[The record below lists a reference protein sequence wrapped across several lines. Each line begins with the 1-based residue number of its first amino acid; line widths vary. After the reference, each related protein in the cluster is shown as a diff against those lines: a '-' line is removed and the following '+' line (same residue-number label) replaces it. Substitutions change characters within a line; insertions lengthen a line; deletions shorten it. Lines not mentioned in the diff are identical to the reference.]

1 MKKYKISKL
10 IQNGFS
16 LVLNCQIAN
25 RQIVSSSMTYRD
37 SGLFQHISFVLC
49 KRMYFEM
56 LCLRTR
62 IPRFRTYCK
71 LYFKEYIQY
80 PNTIVCVLS
89 FFFVFFFFVFVFF
102 FLFFFF
108 FCSKGG
114 NLFHFL
120 FAFPINQTVPN
131 RDQLLKER
139 IASKGENSFLLLF
152 KVNRETMI
160 KN

>member
-89 FFFVFFFFVFVFF
+89 FFFVFFFL

-108 FCSKGG
+108 CFFFFFVQREATFFIFCLLSRLTKP
-114 NLFHFL
+114 FQTE
-120 FAFPINQTVPN
+120 IN
-131 RDQLLKER
+131 
-139 IASKGENSFLLLF
+139 F
-152 KVNRETMI
+152 
-160 KN
+160 